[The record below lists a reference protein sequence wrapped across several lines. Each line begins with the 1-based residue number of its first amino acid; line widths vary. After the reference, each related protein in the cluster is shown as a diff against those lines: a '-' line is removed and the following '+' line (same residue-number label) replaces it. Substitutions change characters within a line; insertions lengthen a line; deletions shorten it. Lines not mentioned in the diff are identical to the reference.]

1 MNYDLVNRL
10 RMILHHAE
18 TSCLYITGMRVM
30 RTESALETLPEAI
43 EHIEKLEAQVKEDA
57 MQYLSDTGQMGDTI
71 DDLTRRHNRALHK
84 IDVLEDQIEEIMRAL
99 EITDKWMTDL
109 DMYAN
114 PDHHLAP
121 SLQHVRDTYKKFKV
135 SK

>member
-18 TSCLYITGMRVM
+18 ISCLYITGMKVM
-30 RTESALETLPEAI
+30 RTEAACETLPEAI
-43 EHIEKLEAQVKEDA
+43 KHIEKLEAQVKEDA
-57 MQYLSDTGQMGDTI
+57 MQYLADTGQMGDTI

-99 EITDKWMTDL
+99 EIANKWLTDL

-114 PDHHLAP
+114 PDYHLAP
-121 SLQHVRDTYKKFKV
+121 SLQCVRDTYIKFKV
-135 SK
+135 NS